1 MPERVMRWG
10 WGVCIVLLIGC
21 SGSGVEIA
29 PDVPSDALLDAV
41 DAASDVSSTS
51 DGELPVA
58 EDIANADGSDPDVQ
72 EADIPI
78 VPGGFGSPCEGN
90 SDCDSGFC
98 VENVNGYICTV
109 QCLQDCPDGF
119 ACKSIAN
126 ALGDPI
132 FLCIPNFQKLCEPC
146 QADTSCNGGRCLNI
160 GGTQA
165 CTVDCS
171 DVNCPDG
178 YACGDLEDPV
188 LGESFRGC
196 IPDMGSCPFTTSN
209 CQPCTMDAECP
220 VLGSKCVELVDGD
233 YCAPPCENASD
244 CIDGY
249 VCDASGDEGSYC
261 VPATNSCECDGANT
275 NLSIGC
281 EVTFQPSEGGPA
293 TTCAGIQQCEAAGWG
308 PCNLPQEVCNEI
320 DDNCDGVIDEGFRNE
335 DGVYDQVSH
344 CGSCSINCAS
354 LIYPNAG
361 PACDSVSADLPF
373 CTYSCN
379 DGYLDVDGNPSNGCE
394 CTYDSAF
401 DGPADGSDTNCDGVD
416 GEIDVAIFVAKN
428 GSDFNPGTI
437 EEPMLSIQAAI
448 NTAANVGKRDV
459 LVATGVYN
467 GSIELLN
474 GVSVFGGYSGDFQ
487 IWDPILYE
495 TVIMGTDGTE
505 TMPGAVNAAWIN
517 EEETVFGGFTVFGR
531 DNKDTSG
538 SSYGIYVKNSGAA
551 LTVRDNRIIAGDGG
565 KGVRG
570 YDGDAGSDGADGGA
584 GVDSQD
590 INTQSCNS
598 THWTDGGE
606 GGELSCGE
614 VDVSGGDGGDSQCPL
629 YSPADTSDG
638 ENGGDGANNGGTFW
652 DQNGGEGGEKGYDMN
667 HSPSNCGSCKTP
679 PNDLPWDAEDG
690 MDGVDG
696 ASGDTGAG
704 AMDADGFVDGT
715 GLWVPTPGSD
725 GTVGSAGGGG
735 GGGGA
740 GSGVEIKNCSFNNVH
755 GDDLGGSGGG
765 GGSGGCGGTGGQAG
779 TGGGGSFG
787 IFMFWSIPPANVP
800 SLTNNYVETGFGGDG
815 GNGGNGGTGGLGGDG
830 KPGGGEGPAGSD
842 YWCAREG
849 GRGGQGGDGGHGAG
863 GGGGAGG
870 IAAGIF
876 VVGQGNI
883 DLEIYGTPNNT
894 VSLDGAGGYG
904 GSGGAS
910 LGNAGTP
917 GVDGPSMETNF

>member
-1 MPERVMRWG
+1 MPGRVVSWG
-10 WGVCIVLLIGC
+10 WGVFVLLLLSC
-21 SGSGVEIA
+21 SGSGVEIDPNQSGDVVSDVVDVGSDITA
-29 PDVPSDALLDAV
+29 ADVIDVNVSDDADKTDVPG
-41 DAASDVSSTS
+41 S
-51 DGELPVA
+51 DG
-58 EDIANADGSDPDVQ
+58 S

-78 VPGGFGSPCEGN
+78 VPGAFGAPCDGN
-90 SDCDSGFC
+90 GDCDSGFC

-146 QADTSCNGGRCLNI
+146 QADTSCNGGKCLYI

-171 DVNCPDG
+171 EANCPEG
-178 YACGDLEDPV
+178 YACGELENPAS
-188 LGESFRGC
+188 EEIFRGC
-196 IPDMGSCPFTTSN
+196 IPDKGSCPFTSSN
-209 CQPCTMDAECP
+209 CVPCILDAECP
-220 VLGSKCVELVDGD
+220 MMGSRCLALVDGD
-233 YCAPPCENASD
+233 YCAPPCEDVSD
-244 CIDGY
+244 CSDGY
-249 VCDASGDEGSYC
+249 ICQASEDGGSFC
-261 VPATNSCECDGANT
+261 VPTTNSCECDGANT

-281 EVTFQPSEGGPA
+281 EVTSPPNQGGSV
-293 TTCAGIQQCEAAGWG
+293 TTCAGIQQCEASGWG
-308 PCNLPQEVCNEI
+308 PCNLPGEACNGI
-320 DDNCDGVIDEGFRNE
+320 DDNCDGSIDEGYQNN
-335 DGVYDQVSH
+335 GVYDQVSH

-354 LIYPNAG
+354 LNYPQAG

-373 CTYSCN
+373 CTYDCN
-379 DGYLDVDGNPSNGCE
+379 DGYVDVDGNPSNGCE
-394 CTYDSAF
+394 CEYLDAS
-401 DGPADGSDTNCDGVD
+401 DGPADGNDLNCDGVD
-416 GEIDVAIFVAKN
+416 GEIDAAIFVAKN
-428 GSDFNPGTI
+428 GNDLNPGTI
-437 EEPMLSIQAAI
+437 DEPMLSIQAAI
-448 NTAANVGKRDV
+448 NTAADLGKRDV

-467 GSIELLN
+467 GSIELLT

-487 IWDPILYE
+487 IWDPVLYE

-505 TMPGAVNAAWIN
+505 SLPGAVNAAWIN
-517 EEETVFGGFTVFGR
+517 DEETVFGGFTIFGR
-531 DNKDTSG
+531 DNKDVSG
-538 SSYGIYVKNSGAA
+538 SSYGIYVKNSGAV
-551 LTVRDNRIIAGDGG
+551 LSIRDNRIIAGDGG

-570 YDGDAGSDGADGGA
+570 TDGTAGLDGTDGGP
-584 GVDSQD
+584 GVDSHD

-598 THWTDGGE
+598 THWADGGT
-606 GGELSCGE
+606 GGEQSCNQL
-614 VDVSGGDGGDSQCPL
+614 DVSGGDGGDSHCPV
-629 YSPADTSDG
+629 YAPADTSNG
-638 ENGGDGANNGGTFW
+638 ENGDNGSNNGGNFW
-652 DQNGGEGGEKGYDMN
+652 DQVGGEGGEKGFDMN

-690 MDGVDG
+690 TDGIDG
-696 ASGDTGAG
+696 DFGDTGSG
-704 AMDADGFVDGT
+704 AVDADGFVDGT

-725 GTVGSAGGGG
+725 GGIGSAGGGG

-765 GGSGGCGGTGGQAG
+765 GGSAGCGGTGGQAG

-787 IFMFWSIPPANVP
+787 IFLFWSIPPANIP
-800 SLTNNYVETGFGGDG
+800 SLVDNFVETGFGGDG
-815 GNGGNGGTGGLGGDG
+815 GNGGTGGTGGLGGDG
-830 KPGGGEGPAGSD
+830 KPGGVEGPAGSD

-876 VVGQGNI
+876 VVGQGAI
-883 DLEIYGTPNNT
+883 SLDPYASPINN
-894 VSLDGAGGYG
+894 VGLDGAGGYG

-910 LGNAGTP
+910 LGSAGTP
-917 GVDGPSMETNF
+917 GVDGPSMDTNF